1 LRNLQGELEVLN
13 QSVGSVGISSAGSLL
28 NFITNEDYVTEE
40 HQRQLKHG
48 LLQYYFEKFEF
59 TKSE

>member
-1 LRNLQGELEVLN
+1 VLN